1 MNFGGICKDILP
13 PPSQWQECKQGGGT
27 EGWALVQRG
36 AQLPE
41 QDVEKAAWT

>member
-1 MNFGGICKDILP
+1 MNLGGVCKDILP

-27 EGWALVQRG
+27 EGRASVQRC
-36 AQLPE
+36 AQLLE